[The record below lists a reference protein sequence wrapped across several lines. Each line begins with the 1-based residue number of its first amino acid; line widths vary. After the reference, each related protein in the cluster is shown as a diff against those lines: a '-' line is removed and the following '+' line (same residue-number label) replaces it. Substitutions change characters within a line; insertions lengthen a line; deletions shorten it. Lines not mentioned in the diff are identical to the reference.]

1 MRRRQP
7 NYLCTVVIPL
17 NKRSVL
23 EISTSATHALEILAG
38 DTILPAKQAKV
49 IDLNGHPL
57 SKRDLLQLRDKES

>member
-1 MRRRQP
+1 
-7 NYLCTVVIPL
+7 
-17 NKRSVL
+17 L